1 MAAALFSSMVL
12 PAAASA
18 PDRAAL
24 YTLPLSGGRQALVYG
39 NGLAKIV
46 SKDRTGRDKVAVRT
60 LPFFERREHA
70 FSLTNGMPD
79 KAALIHEL
87 SQEPQRLPYVD
98 GRVIVVFRD
107 GVAASNDSITI
118 PTATLQAMRVART
131 PLGASAAIPPYTND
145 LSTNTLF
152 AKLGV
157 DQSDRLFRQFN
168 RSALSAM
175 RSTVQPAF
183 GSSSLNIANAYRLHV
198 TSSSVRHAVAAL
210 LRLPSVAYASPDWLV
225 QTMQTQSIPLPRS
238 TTEQA
243 ASRARMPSAHAIGNA
258 LLGTNSVPTNYAVS
272 SSAQSLLNA
281 PGVNAITAFDEIQS
295 RFHQLPGQGEMITN
309 VSLGDLVYNP
319 KGPCS
324 VFGFAEQTT
333 HLIGGQMYID
343 WPSMPLIP
351 AYTADASGNLSGSRE
366 ECGQDSSLGE
376 VGLDFSMM
384 APLPHK
390 LQRPAEMG
398 SGQTDLLGIAPGAAY
413 RLIVPA
419 TSFPSFPS
427 TTDIDAAFLAAAMQS
442 PRPNVITASLGFG
455 YDTVGFPSRYFE
467 DDPLSEAIIAAIVH
481 SYNIVVC
488 ISSGDGTRTYTNTSI
503 GPSGGS
509 VPTDRIASGETP
521 TNLNDVAYSTVP
533 SRDFDSGSIDVGG
546 TTLDDIFAAPPQDP
560 RFAALSAQHAFPE
573 TRWTGFTNFASG
585 WGTRVNVS
593 APSDNVLALSY
604 AGSGNFDNVAV
615 NLAGGTSASAPE
627 TAAAAAVALQVAR
640 LTGHP
645 LEHASDVRALLAET
659 GTTVPRVSQ
668 SDATNFVGPQIN
680 LGHMVETLVHRF
692 GRGLEPHVARVAI
705 EQRRDVGGFDSD
717 FLTDTDSDAINLQGP
732 VSQVNGSNTDANE
745 RAWITIAPD
754 WEDLPSSARF
764 ILNVDGRDAALA
776 KTPWARLLPAQ
787 ILTAAGLPLVSPSS
801 RTVKL
806 RYRAIEGAHLLAEAT
821 FSLTFGPADPTTE
834 AILAPVVPAV
844 VTGTTI
850 PVQYD
855 ISGAR
860 MGGGQPRLVVSEPG
874 HVDPD
879 QYWYRP
885 IYTTFLTGSKGTV
898 EVPVSALQGGG
909 IYGIAVAFGA
919 VSGNHNLP
927 LPLLSDFAFTRVAST
942 TAGRPNAPLLSSDGS
957 APGHFLE
964 IPYKGSFQV
973 HYDVRNVPGANGAH
987 LEISSPGQNLWYSS
1001 NPFNNPNGTVRDD
1014 NEHDTGSVYFEP
1026 LPGTAGTVTLG
1037 GLRAKLD
1044 PTFDEVVRVL
1054 PTDGG
1059 RPVGEASDVS
1069 TIMMDGI
1076 VPADGGSP
1084 NGWDINSNGTDGFLA
1099 SAQFSAAG
1107 QTLSSV
1113 EIFDQASGAITHTA
1127 AAGTPNGD
1135 LFFPLGNGISGG
1147 DIGLFGDITNPAGYP
1162 FSYTY
1167 SILHPVSS
1175 GTVASAWNPPLPKG
1189 DFLLSVGVSPA
1200 TSEAAIAVGIPL
1212 GAGGTNG
1219 YGVGVFAS
1227 NLATNTFGPLYDLTA
1242 QQGCNNNSQCSEA
1255 ASNVVEDPIRNTAI
1269 VGFGD
1274 AASVLPPHFAEVNLA
1289 TGKTESFHGP
1299 IILPYEPIFQ
1309 VLAVDPATNKLAV
1322 INDSGF
1328 DLVTDNLS
1336 VYDLATHQNRSI
1348 HVPGPANMCMTVDT
1362 KHHEIL
1368 VSEFAPA
1375 NLVEDNNALSVV
1387 LVYDENLRL
1396 LSGQEKFNYNG
1407 HQVTQSGC
1415 LQANPATRSDYTD
1428 DDRYTQ
1434 IQPFTY

>member
-1 MAAALFSSMVL
+1 MQGNTVRRFAILMVPRLAAATIAAALFSSMVL
-12 PAAASA
+12 PATASA
-18 PDRAAL
+18 LDRAAL
-24 YTLPLSGGRQALVYG
+24 YTLPLPGGRQALVYG

-46 SKDRTGRDKVAVRT
+46 SKDRNGRDQVAVRT
-60 LPFFERREHA
+60 LPFFERRDHA
-70 FSLTNGMPD
+70 FSLTNGMRD
-79 KAALIHEL
+79 KAALIREL
-87 SQEPQRLPYVD
+87 SQDPQRLPYVD
-98 GRVIVVFRD
+98 GRVIIVFRD
-107 GVAASNDSITI
+107 GVAPQNDSITI
-118 PTATLQAMRVART
+118 PTATLHAMRVART
-131 PLGASAAIPPYTND
+131 PLGSSAAIPPYTND
-145 LSTNTLF
+145 LSTNALF

-157 DQSDRLFRQFN
+157 DKSDRLFQQFN
-168 RSALSAM
+168 RSALSSM

-198 TSSSVRHAVAAL
+198 TASSVRLAVAAL

-225 QTMQTQSIPLPRS
+225 QTMQTPSIPLPRS

-243 ASRARMPSAHAIGNA
+243 ASRARMPSAHAIGANTV
-258 LLGTNSVPTNYAVS
+258 LGTSSVPTNYADS

-309 VSLGDLVYNP
+309 FSLGDLAYNP
-319 KGPCS
+319 NGPC
-324 VFGFAEQTT
+324 AEQTT

-351 AYTADASGNLSGSRE
+351 AYTADANGNLSGSTE
-366 ECGQDSSLGE
+366 ECGQDYALGE

-384 APLPHK
+384 APLPHN

-398 SGQTDLLGIAPGAAY
+398 SGYTDLLGIAPGAAY

-419 TSFPSFPS
+419 SSNPSF
-427 TTDIDAAFLAAAMQS
+427 TDVDAAFLAATTQS

-455 YDTVGFPSRYFE
+455 YDNVGFPSRYLE

-488 ISSGDGTRTYTNTSI
+488 ISSGDGTRTFTLTSI

-546 TTLDDIFAAPPQDP
+546 TTLDDLFAAPPQDP

-573 TRWTGFTNFASG
+573 TRWTGFTSFSSG
-585 WGTRVNVS
+585 FGSRVNVS

-604 AGSGNFDNVAV
+604 AGGNFDNVAV
-615 NLAGGTSASAPE
+615 SLAGGTSASAPE

-640 LTGHP
+640 LTSHP
-645 LEHASDVRALLAET
+645 LEHATDVRDLLADT
-659 GTTVPRVSQ
+659 GTTVPRVTQ
-668 SDATNFVGPQIN
+668 SDVTNIVGPQIN
-680 LGHMVETLVHRF
+680 LGHMVETLVHRS

-717 FLTDTDSDAINLQGP
+717 FLTDTDSGSINLQGP
-732 VSQVNGSNTDANE
+732 VSQVDGSNTDANE

-764 ILNVDGRDAALA
+764 ILNVDGRDATVA
-776 KTPWARLLPAQ
+776 KTSWARLLPAQ
-787 ILTAAGLPLVSPSS
+787 ILTAAGLPLTSPSS
-801 RTVKL
+801 RAVKL
-806 RYRAIEGAHLLAEAT
+806 RYRAVEGAHLLAAAT

-834 AILAPVVPAV
+834 AILAPVVPSV

-860 MGGGQPRLVVSEPG
+860 TGGGQPRIVVSEPG

-879 QYWYRP
+879 QIFYRT
-885 IYTTFLTGSKGTV
+885 IYSRFLTGSKGTV

-909 IYGIAVAFGA
+909 IYGIAIAFGDISLNSSA
-919 VSGNHNLP
+919 P

-942 TAGRPNAPLLSSDGS
+942 TAGRPNAPLLSIEGS
-957 APGHFLE
+957 VPGHFLE

-987 LEISSPGQNLWYSS
+987 LEISSPGQNLWGSI
-1001 NPFNNPNGTVRDD
+1001 NTFNNPNGTVRDD

-1037 GLRAKLD
+1037 GLRANLD

-1054 PTDGG
+1054 PTNGG

-1076 VPADGGSP
+1076 VPADGG
-1084 NGWDINSNGTDGFLA
+1084 FL
-1099 SAQFSAAG
+1099 
-1107 QTLSSV
+1107 T
-1113 EIFDQASGAITHTA
+1113 
-1127 AAGTPNGD
+1127 
-1135 LFFPLGNGISGG
+1135 
-1147 DIGLFGDITNPAGYP
+1147 
-1162 FSYTY
+1162 
-1167 SILHPVSS
+1167 
-1175 GTVASAWNPPLPKG
+1175 
-1189 DFLLSVGVSPA
+1189 
-1200 TSEAAIAVGIPL
+1200 
-1212 GAGGTNG
+1212 
-1219 YGVGVFAS
+1219 
-1227 NLATNTFGPLYDLTA
+1227 
-1242 QQGCNNNSQCSEA
+1242 GC
-1255 ASNVVEDPIRNTAI
+1255 
-1269 VGFGD
+1269 
-1274 AASVLPPHFAEVNLA
+1274 
-1289 TGKTESFHGP
+1289 
-1299 IILPYEPIFQ
+1299 
-1309 VLAVDPATNKLAV
+1309 
-1322 INDSGF
+1322 
-1328 DLVTDNLS
+1328 
-1336 VYDLATHQNRSI
+1336 
-1348 HVPGPANMCMTVDT
+1348 
-1362 KHHEIL
+1362 
-1368 VSEFAPA
+1368 
-1375 NLVEDNNALSVV
+1375 
-1387 LVYDENLRL
+1387 
-1396 LSGQEKFNYNG
+1396 
-1407 HQVTQSGC
+1407 
-1415 LQANPATRSDYTD
+1415 
-1428 DDRYTQ
+1428 
-1434 IQPFTY
+1434 